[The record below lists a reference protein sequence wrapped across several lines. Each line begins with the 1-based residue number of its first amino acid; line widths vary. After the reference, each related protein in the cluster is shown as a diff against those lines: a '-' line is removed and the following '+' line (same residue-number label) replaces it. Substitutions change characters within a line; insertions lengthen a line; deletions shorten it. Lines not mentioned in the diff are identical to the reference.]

1 MVPPHERH
9 EAVNANLFGLVAA
22 TRPTATPDHDASARD
37 LGVPLDAL
45 LVDAASGS
53 LHRFLPGA
61 ETAAF
66 GASLA
71 TKPFAVVGEAANLA
85 NEIGRVVLG
94 TSTHEP
100 STRDRRFKDPAW
112 QGNPFLRRAV
122 QTYLAAGES
131 LHRLLEV
138 ADLDQRS
145 ELRMRLLADNLYDAA
160 APSNLPWLNPAALKE
175 VVNTGGANIVRGLR
189 NLVGDMAVAPRVPSM
204 VAKEE
209 FSVGEDLAVTPG
221 AVVLRTPVFELIQ
234 YTPTTSEVSTT
245 PLLLVPPTINK
256 FYVLD
261 LAPGRSLVEHLL
273 ASGQQVFVMSWRNPG
288 VAEAEWGLDTYVEAV
303 LTALDTTREICEAEQ
318 ALLFGGC
325 SGGIIS
331 ALAAAY
337 LAGTGRQDELAGLT
351 LAVTVLD
358 QSDAG
363 LAGAMMDRGR
373 AAAAVARST
382 RTGYLDGRSLA
393 EVFAWLRP
401 NDLIWNYWV
410 NNYLLGRKPPAFDI
424 LYWNADTTRMPAHLH
439 RDFLET
445 ALENKLVTAGAAT
458 ALGVP
463 VDLSQVTV
471 DAYVVGA
478 VADHI
483 TPWQG
488 CYRTTQ
494 LLGGSTRFVLSTSG
508 HIAALVNPTTN
519 AKSSFR
525 TAKDNPADPL
535 AWVSSADTQ
544 QGSWWADYVAWLG
557 DRSATL
563 KPAPVRL
570 GRGRFTPVA
579 SAPGTYVLD
588 H

>member
-1 MVPPHERH
+1 MTT
-9 EAVNANLFGLVAA
+9 
-22 TRPTATPDHDASARD
+22 TRPTTTPHHDTSALD
-37 LGVPLDAL
+37 LGAPLDAL

-53 LHRFLPGA
+53 VHRFLPGA

-71 TKPFAVVGEAANLA
+71 TKPLSVAGEAFGLTR
-85 NEIGRVVLG
+85 ELGRVLVG
-94 TSTHEP
+94 TSTQEP
-100 STRDRRFKDPAW
+100 STRDRRFADRAW
-112 QGNPFLRRAV
+112 HDNPFLHRSV
-122 QTYLAAGES
+122 QAYLAAGDS
-131 LHRLLEV
+131 VQRLLDL
-138 ADLDQRS
+138 ADLDQRND
-145 ELRMRLLADNLYDAA
+145 LRIRFLADNLYDAT
-160 APSNLPWLNPAALKE
+160 APSNLPWLNPGALKE
-175 VVNTGGANIVRGLR
+175 VVDTGGANILRGLR
-189 NLVGDMAVAPRVPSM
+189 NLVGDMTRAPRVPSM
-204 VAKEE
+204 VSPEA

-273 ASGQQVFVMSWRNPG
+273 ASGQQVFVISWRNPG
-288 VAEAEWGLDTYVEAV
+288 VREADWGLDTYIEAV
-303 LTALDTTREICEAEQ
+303 VQALDATREICQADQ
-318 ALLFGGC
+318 ALLFGTC

-331 ALAAAY
+331 SMAAAY
-337 LAGTGRQDELAGLT
+337 LAGNARQDELAGLT

-363 LAGAMMDRGR
+363 LAGAIMDRAS
-373 AAAAVARST
+373 AAAAMARSA
-382 RTGYLDGRSLA
+382 RMGYLDGRALA

-401 NDLIWNYWV
+401 NDLVWNYWV
-410 NNYLLGRKPPAFDI
+410 NNYLLGKKPPAFDI

-445 ALENKLVTAGAAT
+445 ALDNKLVTGGAAT

-471 DAYVVGA
+471 DSYVIGG

-483 TPWQG
+483 TPWQS
-488 CYRTTQ
+488 CYQTTQ
-494 LLGGSTRFVLSTSG
+494 LLGGTTRFVLSTSG

-519 AKSSFR
+519 TKSSFQ
-525 TAKDNPADPL
+525 TAKETPEDAQL
-535 AWVSSADTQ
+535 WRASADTQ
-544 QGSWWADYVAWLG
+544 AGSWWADYVVWLA
-557 DRSATL
+557 DRSGAL
-563 KPAPVRL
+563 KPAPGQL
-570 GRGRFTPVA
+570 GHGRFTPIA
-579 SAPGTYVLD
+579 QAPGTYVFD
-588 H
+588 K